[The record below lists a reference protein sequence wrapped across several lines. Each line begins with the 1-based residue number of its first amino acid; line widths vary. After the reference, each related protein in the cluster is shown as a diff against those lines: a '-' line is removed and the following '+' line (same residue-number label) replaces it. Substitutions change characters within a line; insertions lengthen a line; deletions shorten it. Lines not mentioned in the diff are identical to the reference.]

1 MRRTTKVGA
10 AAASLALLL
19 AACSSGDDTATT
31 DTPSSSAPAAGS
43 GTFTIWADEV
53 RSVPLK
59 AECDKFAEANGITC
73 EVVQIDFGD
82 IRAKVV
88 QGNQTGDVPDLFVGA
103 HDWLG
108 ELVTNGVVTPF
119 DLGAKSAD
127 FSEVAVKAVAYDG
140 KSYGVPYAVEN
151 VALLTNPALSPECPA
166 SLDDLISQG
175 EALLKDKKASLPLAL
190 QIGDK
195 GDAYHWYPL
204 YSANG
209 GYIFGENA
217 DGTTNVED
225 MGVGQAGSITAAES
239 LQEMADKKLIKASV
253 TGDIAKESYGKGDSA
268 WFITGP
274 WNVPDALKAVPDTDG
289 LPRAERPGDLV
300 GVHRRADDVHPDEG
314 EERPHRAD
322 VPQRLRDDHT
332 SSWTPCTQPTRARR
346 RGPSPR
352 TRSQPTRSSRASSTT
367 ASRASPSRPCPRWV
381 RSGSPWAWPS
391 SRSRRVR
398 IRPRPWRQ
406 QAIPSTRRSPQPTAD
421 RLITT

>member
-19 AACSSGDDTATT
+19 AACSSGSDTGTSASEA
-31 DTPSSSAPAAGS
+31 PASSAPAAGS

-151 VALLTNPALSPECPA
+151 IALLTNPALSPECPA

-225 MGVGQAGSITAAES
+225 MGVGQPGSIAAAEN
-239 LQEMADKKLIKASV
+239 LQLMADKKLIKASV
-253 TGDIAKESYGKGDSA
+253 TGDIAKESYNSGDSA

-274 WNVPDALKAVPDTDG
+274 WNVPDALKGVPDTMVC
-289 LPRAERPGDLV
+289 P
-300 GVHRRADDVHPDEG
+300 
-314 EERPHRAD
+314 
-322 VPQRLRDDHT
+322 VPNGSDT
-332 SSWTPCTQPTRARR
+332 SSAFIGVQTMFIPTKAKNALIAQ
-346 RGPSPR
+346 
-352 TRSQPTRSSRASSTT
+352 TFLNDYVMTT
-367 ASRASPSRPCPRWV
+367 EFMDAMYA
-381 RSGSPWAWPS
+381 AD
-391 SRSRRVR
+391 
-398 IRPRPWRQ
+398 PRPPAWTESADKVSANPIVKGFIDYGKQ
-406 QAIPSTRRSPQPTAD
+406 GIPQPSVPEMGSVWESLGLAEFKVASGEDPTTTMTAAGD
-421 RLITT
+421 AINKAIADANG